1 MSLEKAI
8 EDFKK
13 GNFVLIHDS
22 KGRENE
28 VDLVMLT
35 EFVKP
40 ESIATMRMD
49 GGGMICAAVHPKIAN
64 NFGIPYLTEVYEFAS
79 KKFKILTLT
88 RANDIPYDER
98 SAFSLAVNHRKTF
111 TGITDSD
118 RALTISQLGKMGAR
132 AMRAPVAEEFGKSFR
147 SPGHVPLLRAADGL
161 LKKRKG
167 HTELTVAFAELAGKT
182 PVTALCEM
190 MDAGTKKA
198 LSIEKARRY
207 SERKG
212 LELVSGSEI
221 VEAWMEAV
229 GK

>member
-1 MSLEKAI
+1 MSLENAI
-8 EDFKK
+8 VDLKK
-13 GNFVLIHDS
+13 GKFVLIHDS

-28 VDLVMLT
+28 VDLVMLAG
-35 EFVKP
+35 FVNP
-40 ESIATMRMD
+40 QSISTMRVD
-49 GGGMICAAVHPKIAN
+49 GGGMICAAIHPKIARN
-64 NFGIPYLTEVYEFAS
+64 LGIPYLTEVYEFAS
-79 KKFKILTLT
+79 KKFKILDMT
-88 RANDIPYDER
+88 RADDIPYDER

-118 RALTISQLGKMGAR
+118 RALTISQLGKISEK
-132 AMRAPVAEEFGKSFR
+132 AMKAPAAEEFGKSFR

-161 LKKRKG
+161 LKERKG
-167 HTELTVAFAELAGKT
+167 HTELTVALAELAGKT

-198 LSIEKARRY
+198 LTLERAKRY

-221 VEAWMEAV
+221 VDAWLEANE
-229 GK
+229 